1 MISILESHYPSHI
14 TIEYCDRC
22 YKQTLQADIVLAE
35 NKRSPAPTRG
45 FSNETVREEEYVSF
59 NG

>member
-1 MISILESHYPSHI
+1 MLQTDI
-14 TIEYCDRC
+14 T
-22 YKQTLQADIVLAE
+22 KADIVLAE

-45 FSNETVREEEYVSF
+45 FSNETIREEEHVSF